1 MCVCGWR
8 WHPQHA
14 ASCLLRHPQR
24 KSAYQQ
30 QLDILV
36 KYHAEVA
43 IVVVIV
49 TVVVVVIVTV
59 VVVVVMLEEV
69 GTVTVE
75 QQQHQCGDSASP
87 PFRLRYS
94 TSVPY
99 IPH

>member
-43 IVVVIV
+43 IVVVA
-49 TVVVVVIVTV
+49 VVVIVTV
-59 VVVVVMLEEV
+59 VVILEEV

-75 QQQHQCGDSASP
+75 QQHQCGDPASP
-87 PFRLRYS
+87 PFRL
-94 TSVPY
+94 
-99 IPH
+99 